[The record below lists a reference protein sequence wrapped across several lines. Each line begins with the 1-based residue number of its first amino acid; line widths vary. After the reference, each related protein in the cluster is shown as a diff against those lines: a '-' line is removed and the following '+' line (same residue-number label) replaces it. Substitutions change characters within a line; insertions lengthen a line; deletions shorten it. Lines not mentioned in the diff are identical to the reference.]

1 MKRLFLLI
9 FSLLLVFACSKP
21 SGEEQPSTPSLSF
34 KKYAGEDEVKI
45 MSFNVRTKTSSD
57 EGVKHWDSRKE
68 ACVALIKD
76 HKPTLI
82 GFQEAQY
89 ESQWLYL
96 KEQLADNYEGYGV
109 SRQDGKESGT
119 GETMGILYD
128 KSVIEKIDGGTFW
141 LSETPDKPSKGWDAA
156 HYRTATWGIFKHIPT
171 GEMIYY
177 INTHLDNSGKEA
189 QVGGMRLISQHFEEY
204 RDTHDLFL
212 TGDLNIYAANPA
224 LDVING
230 YMWNTRTYAPSA
242 LSDNFATYNG
252 YTGSS
257 NSIIDHIYCSKGMK
271 VVEYH
276 TIKERYNGI
285 KYVSDHYPIY
295 AIVKLK

>member
-1 MKRLFLLI
+1 MLG
-9 FSLLLVFACSKP
+9 CSSSEDEP
-21 SGEEQPSTPSLSF
+21 TPAPTPSLSF

-45 MSFNVRTKTSSD
+45 MSFNVRTKTNGD
-57 EGVKHWDSRKE
+57 EGVKHWDNRKE
-68 ACVALIKD
+68 ACAALIKD

-109 SRQDGKESGT
+109 NRQTGKESGS
-119 GETMGILYD
+119 GECMGIMYD
-128 KSVIEKIDGGTFW
+128 KSVVKKIDGGTFW
-141 LSETPDKPSKGWDAA
+141 LSETPDKPSKGWDSA
-156 HYRTATWGIFKHIPT
+156 YTRSATWGVFKHIPT
-171 GEMIYY
+171 GKKFYY
-177 INTHLDNSGKEA
+177 INTHLDNEGKQA
-189 QVGGMRLISQHFEEY
+189 QVEGMKLISQRFEEY
-204 RDTHDLFL
+204 RDTHHLFL

-224 LDVING
+224 LDPINS
-230 YMWNTRTYAPSA
+230 YMWNTRVYAPSA

-252 YTGSS
+252 YSGSS
-257 NSIIDHIYCSKGMK
+257 NSIIDHIYCSKGMQ

-276 TIKERYNGI
+276 TIKERYNGL

-295 AIVKLK
+295 SIIKM

>member
-1 MKRLFLLI
+1 MKRLLLLI

-34 KKYAGEDEVKI
+34 KKYAGEDEAKI

-109 SRQDGKESGT
+109 NRKTGKESGT
-119 GETMGILYD
+119 DETMGILYD

-141 LSETPDKPSKGWDAA
+141 LSETPDKPSKGWDSA
-156 HYRTATWGIFKHIPT
+156 YTRSATWGVFKHIPT
-171 GEMIYY
+171 GKKFYY
-177 INTHLDNSGKEA
+177 INTHLDNEGSTARVE
-189 QVGGMRLISQHFEEY
+189 GMKLISSHFEEY
-204 RDTHDLFL
+204 KDTHKLFS
-212 TGDLNIYAANPA
+212 TGDLNVLAANPA
-224 LDVING
+224 LDPINS
-230 YMWNTRTYAPSA
+230 YMWNTRVYAPSA
-242 LSDNFATYNG
+242 LSDNYTTYNG
-252 YTGSS
+252 FSS
-257 NSIIDHIYCSKGMK
+257 SANKIIDHIYCSKGMQ

-276 TIKERYNGI
+276 TIKEKYAGV

-295 AIVKLK
+295 SIIKM